1 MGIHVEKKLKA
12 LDVRRLTKPG
22 RHADGGGLYLTIT
35 KSGSKSWTLRVMV
48 AGKARVIG
56 LGSAQNVSL
65 AEAREKA
72 AKLRKVAKEG
82 GDPRVVRD
90 GRTENAPPTFAE
102 AARKV
107 FEEHNAAWKNPKH
120 RQQWINT
127 LEAYAF
133 PVIGDKRV
141 DEVGSSDILEV
152 LQPIW
157 LKKPETARRVR
168 QRMRAVFD
176 WCLAKH
182 YRETMNPV
190 DAVRKALPRQTD
202 RPKHHAALP
211 YVELP
216 TFLAALEASPSH
228 IIVKTAL
235 AFLIHTASRTGEVIG
250 AGWSEVDEE
259 KKIWIVPAERMKSGI
274 EHRVPLTDAS
284 LALLQQAKAF
294 RGRTDFIFPGRG
306 WRKPLSNMAMA
317 MAARRVEFGPVTVH
331 GFRSSFRDWSAE
343 RTSAPRDV
351 CEAALAHTVRD
362 KVEAAY
368 RRTDLFEKRRA
379 LMAQWSR
386 FLTSDGHEKVVSLG
400 AS

>member
-1 MGIHVEKKLKA
+1 MGTHVEKKLKA
-12 LDVRRLTKPG
+12 LDVKRKTKPG
-22 RHADGGGLYLTIT
+22 RYADGGGLYLTVA

-48 AGKARVIG
+48 ARKAQVIG
-56 LGSAQNVSL
+56 LGSVQNVSL

-72 AKLRKVAKEG
+72 GRLRKVAKDG
-82 GDPRVVRD
+82 GDPRAERD

-107 FEEHNAAWKNPKH
+107 FDEHSTAWKNPKH

-127 LEAYAF
+127 METYAF
-133 PVIGDKRV
+133 PVIGDQRV
-141 DEVGSSDILEV
+141 DEIGSNGVLDV

-157 LKKPETARRVR
+157 LTKPETARRLR

-182 YRETMNPV
+182 FRETMNPV

-216 TFLAALEASPSH
+216 TFLATLEASPSH

-235 AFLIHTASRTGEVIG
+235 AFLIHTTARTSEVIG
-250 AGWSEVDEE
+250 ANWSEVDDEN
-259 KKIWIVPAERMKSGI
+259 KIWTVPAERMKSGV
-274 EHRVPLTDAS
+274 EHRVPLTEAS
-284 LALLQQAKAF
+284 LALLECAKSF
-294 RGRTDFIFPGRG
+294 RGRTDFIFPGQG

-317 MAARRVEFGPVTVH
+317 MAIRRADVGPITVH

-351 CEAALAHTVRD
+351 CEAALAHTVHN

-368 RRTDLFEKRRA
+368 RRTDLFEKRSE
-379 LMAQWSR
+379 LMMQWSL
-386 FLTSDGHEKVVSLG
+386 FLTSTPGVSQ
-400 AS
+400 

>member
-1 MGIHVEKKLKA
+1 
-12 LDVRRLTKPG
+12 
-22 RHADGGGLYLTIT
+22 
-35 KSGSKSWTLRVMV
+35 
-48 AGKARVIG
+48 
-56 LGSAQNVSL
+56 
-65 AEAREKA
+65 
-72 AKLRKVAKEG
+72 
-82 GDPRVVRD
+82 
-90 GRTENAPPTFAE
+90 
-102 AARKV
+102 
-107 FEEHNAAWKNPKH
+107 
-120 RQQWINT
+120 
-127 LEAYAF
+127 
-133 PVIGDKRV
+133 
-141 DEVGSSDILEV
+141 
-152 LQPIW
+152 
-157 LKKPETARRVR
+157 
-168 QRMRAVFD
+168 MRAVFD

-182 YRETMNPV
+182 FREAMNPV

-235 AFLIHTASRTGEVIG
+235 GFLIHTASRTGEVIG

-351 CEAALAHTVRD
+351 CEAALAHAVRD